1 MHHRCCDHCDPV
13 QRTHILTERSCYN
26 LHPSIAYFCDA
37 TQNPKLHPFRDCARK
52 LTRRFLAELG
62 GPQKGPAAFSA
73 PAQRPAWRSRAQG
86 RLPQVRRCDAQAQHR
101 FCNCVANSPEP
112 QCVVDMRMPRG
123 WCAKGFLVPLLH
135 MPVEQRR
142 KLRAHP
148 IEAASAP
155 DPELHPRWQHGVF

>member
-1 MHHRCCDHCDPV
+1 MQHRCCDHCDPV
-13 QRTHILTERSCYN
+13 KRTHILTERSCSN
-26 LHPSIAYFCDA
+26 LHPSIACFCDA
-37 TQNPKLHPFRDCARK
+37 TQNPKLHPIRRIAPESSRGAFWQSSAGRKRALPLSPPQPSGWPGARAPGAACG
-52 LTRRFLAELG
+52 RFCVAT
-62 GPQKGPAAFSA
+62 
-73 PAQRPAWRSRAQG
+73 
-86 RLPQVRRCDAQAQHR
+86 QALRR

-155 DPELHPRWQHGVF
+155 DPELQPRWQHGVF